1 MRVPLGALG
10 MVGPAGGSFPPATPD
25 RSWQR
30 QKLRCRLGRSER
42 SPGGRVLGRV
52 LRGSPEGSFFVSK
65 ARLWLPS
72 VGSLLTKRRW
82 TVAAPRLGRRALTPS
97 WTGRGGPTREG
108 VRAVAG
114 PSRDV
119 DPAAL
124 APSVPRVLLPWGNQ
138 PAGSGCPGLV
148 GPSVCALPQ

>member
-10 MVGPAGGSFPPATPD
+10 MVGLGGGSFPPATPD
-25 RSWQR
+25 LSWLR
-30 QKLRCRLGRSER
+30 QKLRCRQGRSER
-42 SPGGRVLGRV
+42 SPGGWVLGGV
-52 LRGSPEGSFFVSK
+52 LQGSPEASFFVSK

-82 TVAAPRLGRRALTPS
+82 TVAAPRLGGRALTLS

-114 PSRDV
+114 CGPRGTGSLCPSSPPPMGKSARR
-119 DPAAL
+119 L
-124 APSVPRVLLPWGNQ
+124 
-138 PAGSGCPGLV
+138 
-148 GPSVCALPQ
+148 